1 MAEALREDGLSR
13 IRLWGPLSPLCLSL
27 GGMVFVAD
35 RLHKWW
41 MLDVFDIGA
50 RRKVPVTPFL
60 DLVLT
65 WNLGVSYGLL
75 RTNLQAALIGLSLV
89 IAAALWL
96 WASRSSRRLTV
107 AAIGL
112 ILGGALSNAVDR
124 MVYGAVADFFHFHVG
139 TFDWYVFN
147 LADVAIVAGVALMLY
162 ESLGE
167 RRKP

>member
-13 IRLWGPLSPLCLSL
+13 IRLWGPLSPLCLAL
-27 GGMVFVAD
+27 GGLVFAAD

-50 RRKVPVTPFL
+50 RQKVPVTPFL

-75 RTNLQAALIGLSLV
+75 RTNLQAVLIGLSLA

-96 WASRSSRRLTV
+96 WAGRSSRRLTV

-139 TFDWYVFN
+139 SFDWYVFN

-167 RRKP
+167 RRKS